1 MDVRGRDVVLGIPF
15 VLPDEDGAG
24 GVDDEGLVEDDADAA
39 GGGEG
44 FVRAGGA
51 EAGEE
56 GGEVLSFVSCSHC
69 DDRCIIYWSYLEWYI
84 SCMGSVNGDE
94 LFKNSTAL

>member
-1 MDVRGRDVVLGIPF
+1 LDVRGRDVVLGIPF

-56 GGEVLSFVSCSHC
+56 GGEAVCMVSWRCS
-69 DDRCIIYWSYLEWYI
+69 DVILLWY
-84 SCMGSVNGDE
+84 CGGDVSGE
-94 LFKNSTAL
+94 CVR